1 MESGGRDPQSGL
13 GYTYL
18 RFKDKK
24 SVQLMAMFESE
35 GWGTKLAM
43 RENTESEER
52 REENSGEKR
61 EESTSHVLGSLAFS
75 SLSNLTLSSN
85 PTPLSSLH
93 LSDTVYALEDY
104 SSKFPGTFGKK
115 LGVFVEASTNTPINE
130 TTNYS
135 SGLNLG
141 LPSVSTS
148 TGFLVVGNTSSG
160 TIESLS

>member
-24 SVQLMAMFESE
+24 SVQLMGMFESE
-35 GWGTKLAM
+35 GWGVKLAM
-43 RENTESEER
+43 NESEGES
-52 REENSGEKR
+52 SGNGEI
-61 EESTSHVLGSLAFS
+61 EGESSRLTLGSLGVS
-75 SLSNLTLSSN
+75 SLSPAPLVGGVLSS
-85 PTPLSSLH
+85 TAH
-93 LSDTVYALEDY
+93 AAEDY
-104 SSKFPGTFGKK
+104 SDKYPGTFGKK
-115 LGVFVEASTNTPINE
+115 IGVFVEASTNTPINE

-135 SGLNLG
+135 SGLNLS

-160 TIESLS
+160 TIESLSST

>member
-24 SVQLMAMFESE
+24 SVQLMGMMEAD
-35 GWGTKLAM
+35 GWQPKLAF
-43 RENTESEER
+43 
-52 REENSGEKR
+52 
-61 EESTSHVLGSLAFS
+61 GSSINVA
-75 SLSNLTLSSN
+75 
-85 PTPLSSLH
+85 
-93 LSDTVYALEDY
+93 YAAEDY
-104 SSKFPGTFGKK
+104 TDKYPSTFGKK
-115 LGVFVEASTNTPINE
+115 IGVFVEASTNTPINE

-160 TIESLS
+160 TTESLSST